1 MGGFFS
7 VPKPPPPPPPP
18 PPAPDTDAEDRKLRL
33 EALDRRRRGRAGT
46 INTSDRGLLATSN
59 TGGHRKSL
67 LGE

>member
-18 PPAPDTDAEDRKLRL
+18 PVPDTDAEDRKLRL
-33 EALDRRRRGRAGT
+33 EALNRRRRGRSGT
-46 INTSDRGLLATSN
+46 ITTSDRGLLAVSDS
-59 TGGHRKSL
+59 GGRRKTL